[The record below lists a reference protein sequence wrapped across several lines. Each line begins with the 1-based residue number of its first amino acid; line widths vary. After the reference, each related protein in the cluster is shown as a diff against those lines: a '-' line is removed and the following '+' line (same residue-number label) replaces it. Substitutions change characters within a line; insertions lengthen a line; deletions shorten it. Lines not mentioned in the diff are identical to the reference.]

1 MGFLFEPQYREEEL
15 QSAVPKVLER
25 VQTELSDGNIGM
37 SEIRRNFGAKM
48 SVFYLCMKRKNQEV
62 K

>member
-15 QSAVPKVLER
+15 QSAVLKVLER
-25 VQTELSDGNIGM
+25 VQAELSDGNIGV

-48 SVFYLCMKRKNQEV
+48 KSFSLCMKRKIQEV

>member
-25 VQTELSDGNIGM
+25 VQAELSDGNIGV
-37 SEIRRNFGAKM
+37 SEIRG
-48 SVFYLCMKRKNQEV
+48 
-62 K
+62 